1 MLVVETIAK
10 IRRAYF
16 VQGKSIKVIVR
27 ELRVLRRTV
36 RKVIRSEETEFSYE
50 RTSQPHPEDWPWRDQ
65 VDSLLAANA
74 AQASREQLTLI
85 RISEEL
91 RGLGYEGSYDAVR
104 RYAAA

>member
-1 MLVVETIAK
+1 
-10 IRRAYF
+10 
-16 VQGKSIKVIVR
+16 
-27 ELRVLRRTV
+27 
-36 RKVIRSEETEFSYE
+36 
-50 RTSQPHPEDWPWRDQ
+50 
-65 VDSLLAANA
+65 LLAANA